1 MICWNVP
8 CYELV
13 FKWKNIYILYILIM
27 FTLLHLYVCMYTL
40 VSSLTPVVKIFLN
53 SHNTAALS
61 RGLTVSQIYVKIRE
75 HWNEAKL
82 WQISLLKAAVWTTC
96 RKEPPLLSDT
106 VLINVPNVILMI
118 PTVFE
123 QPRRFVC
130 ELVCS
135 AITNSVFCFSARSVI
150 EFTITG
156 ESRSLITVLADCNSC
171 AAWRKQRIR
180 QNGRALN

>member
-1 MICWNVP
+1 MKKYIYTVHINNVYIITFIC
-8 CYELV
+8 
-13 FKWKNIYILYILIM
+13 NI
-27 FTLLHLYVCMYTL
+27 TL
-40 VSSLTPVVKIFLN
+40 VSSLTPVVKIFLI

-96 RKEPPLLSDT
+96 KKEPPLLSDT

-156 ESRSLITVLADCNSC
+156 ESRSLITVLTDCNSC